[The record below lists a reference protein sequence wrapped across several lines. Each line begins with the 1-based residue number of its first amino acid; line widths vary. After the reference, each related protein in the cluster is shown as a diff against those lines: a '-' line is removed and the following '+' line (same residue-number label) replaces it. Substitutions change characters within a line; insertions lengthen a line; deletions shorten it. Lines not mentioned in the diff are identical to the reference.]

1 MSILQIM
8 RFEMVFKIFITFLTV
23 VCYDHKVQFS
33 AVGIEISCFCERK
46 IEEGEVYNGKGI
58 KLAVVQIKFY
68 KLDTHHLHFFGF
80 NLNSFQCYT
89 VFILLFILF

>member
-1 MSILQIM
+1 MIT
-8 RFEMVFKIFITFLTV
+8 RFNSLPLGLKYL
-23 VCYDHKVQFS
+23 VCEK
-33 AVGIEISCFCERK
+33 K

-68 KLDTHHLHFFGF
+68 ELDTHHLHFFGF